1 MSSAAD
7 LKGRRAHARQPSLR
21 RSGGVMVA
29 GSLVSRAT
37 GFIRLSVITAAVGTA
52 AYGDAFGV
60 ANTVPNIIY
69 ALMIG
74 GALQSVF
81 IPELV
86 RAAKE
91 HSDGGRAYT
100 DRLLTLCGVALLVI
114 TALAVLAA
122 PLLVGAYAPDF
133 TGAQRDLTVALARY
147 CLPQIL
153 FYGLFTL
160 LGQVLGARDRFGA
173 MMWTPVLNNV
183 VVIGVFGLYL
193 GLAHGG
199 VDRRDAMLLGL
210 GSTAGIAVQAL
221 ALLPSL
227 RAAGFRW
234 QPRFDWRGWGL
245 AAPMRA
251 AVWTLMLVLVN
262 QLAYWVVTRLS
273 TSAGQHA
280 LAAGHHAGVGYA
292 AYSNAYSLWVVPQG
306 IVTVSLV
313 TALLPRMSRAAA
325 DGDHASIGAD
335 LSRGLK
341 VSGTAIVPAV
351 LAFLALGP
359 QIAGVVFQH
368 GATTEADA
376 RAIAWML
383 TAFALGLPAFAG
395 QYLLARGFY
404 ALGDT
409 RTPFFLNVVI
419 AAVNAGLAA
428 ASYVLLPARW
438 AVTGMAAGYAVACTV
453 GLVCTTA
460 LLRRRLAWRPR
471 VLGHHVRLAVAFLPG
486 AALAWVTARACAS
499 HLGPTLAGDLAG
511 LLLGAAAL
519 ALPALALAKPLHLP
533 LRPRPHA

>member
-1 MSSAAD
+1 M
-7 LKGRRAHARQPSLR
+7 
-21 RSGGVMVA
+21 MA

-37 GFIRLSVITAAVGTA
+37 GFLKLAMITAALGTA
-52 AYGDAFGV
+52 AHGDAFGV

-81 IPELV
+81 VPELV
-86 RAAKE
+86 RAARE
-91 HSDGGRAYT
+91 HADRGQAYT
-100 DRLLTLCGVALLVI
+100 DRLLTLCTVALLAI
-114 TALAVLAA
+114 TAAAVLAA
-122 PLLVGAYAPDF
+122 PLLVSAYAPDF
-133 TGAQRDLTVALARY
+133 GGAQRELTVALARY

-173 MMWTPVLNNV
+173 MMWTPVLNNL
-183 VVIGVFGLYL
+183 VVIAVFGLYL
-193 GLAHGG
+193 AVARGGIGHG
-199 VDRRDAMLLGL
+199 DAILLGL

-221 ALLPSL
+221 GLVPAL
-227 RAAGFRW
+227 RGAGFRW
-234 QPRFDWRGWGL
+234 HPRFDWRGAGL
-245 AAPMRA
+245 TAPMRS
-251 AVWTLMLVLVN
+251 AVWTLQHVLVN

-280 LAAGHHAGVGYA
+280 LAAGHRAGVGYA

-325 DGDHASIGAD
+325 DGDHAAIGAD
-335 LSRGLK
+335 LSRGLIA
-341 VSGTAIVPAV
+341 SGTAIVPAV
-351 LAFLALGP
+351 LAFLALAP
-359 QIAGVVFQH
+359 QITGVVFQH
-368 GATTEADA
+368 GATTDADA
-376 RAIAWML
+376 AAIAWML
-383 TAFALGLPAFAG
+383 AAFALGLPAFAG

-419 AAVNAGLAA
+419 AGVNAGLSA

-438 AVTGMAAGYAVACTV
+438 AVTGMAGGYAVACTV
-453 GLVCTTA
+453 GLVCTA
-460 LLRRRLAWRPR
+460 GVLRRRLGWRPR

-486 AALAWVTARACAS
+486 AALALLTARACTA
-499 HLGPTLAGDLAG
+499 HLGRALPGDLAG

-519 ALPALALAKPLHLP
+519 VLPALLLARPLRLSLLS
-533 LRPRPHA
+533 LRPR